1 MSSRT
6 RRILASQSGFT
17 MIEVVVTTILIG
29 FMFIALSESIAGV
42 QTLNRQARNYLS
54 ANEYAQ
60 HRMEYYRNAGYNAIP
75 ASEDFTS
82 SLPGEL
88 GTPRSGLM
96 TFTDLS
102 PAIASLKKLDITI
115 SYKDGAIR
123 TIQLSTLVAQRG
135 IDR

>member
-1 MSSRT
+1 
-6 RRILASQSGFT
+6 
-17 MIEVVVTTILIG
+17 MIEVVVTTVLIG
-29 FMFIALSESIAGV
+29 FLFIALSETIAGV

-54 ANEYAQ
+54 ATEYVQ

-88 GTPRSGLM
+88 GTPRSGVM

-102 PAIASLKKLDITI
+102 PVVANLKKMDITV
-115 SYKDGAIR
+115 SYKDGATR
-123 TIQLSTLVAQRG
+123 TITITTLVAQRG